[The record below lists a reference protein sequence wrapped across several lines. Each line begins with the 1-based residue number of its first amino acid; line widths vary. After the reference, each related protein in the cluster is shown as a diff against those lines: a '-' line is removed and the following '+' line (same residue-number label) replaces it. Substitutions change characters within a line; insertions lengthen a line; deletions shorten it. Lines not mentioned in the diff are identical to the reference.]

1 MKLTRI
7 ILSLLLNIG
16 QESSAKGTERVG
28 LQKEQKWMVAIE
40 AETEER
46 FSATLQ

>member
-1 MKLTRI
+1 M
-7 ILSLLLNIG
+7 LSLNIG
-16 QESSAKGTERVG
+16 QESSVKGTERDG
-28 LQKEQKWMVAIE
+28 LQKEQKGMVAIE